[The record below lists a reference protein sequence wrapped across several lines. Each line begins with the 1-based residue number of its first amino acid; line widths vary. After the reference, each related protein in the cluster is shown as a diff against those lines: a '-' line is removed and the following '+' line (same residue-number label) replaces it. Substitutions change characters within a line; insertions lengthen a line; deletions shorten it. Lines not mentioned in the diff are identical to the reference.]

1 MCGFLFFYFKN
12 NSSLNNNNLIY
23 RNFNKF
29 KHRGPDNSNIE
40 KITIDHNTL
49 FIGHHRLSIID
60 LNQRSNQPMN
70 SNDLRYKII
79 FNGEIYNHNDLRNEL
94 NRSYNIPWLGTSD
107 TETLLYL
114 LIHLPIEI
122 ALNKLIGMFSFV
134 FLDLKEKKI
143 TIARDR
149 AGEKPLYFGV
159 NEDFFGLSSDL
170 AGFSDIIDFKKNIS
184 NDAFQK
190 YLQYNYVPS
199 PLSIIN

>member
-134 FLDLKEKKI
+134 FLDLKEKK
-143 TIARDR
+143 
-149 AGEKPLYFGV
+149 
-159 NEDFFGLSSDL
+159 NNNS
-170 AGFSDIIDFKKNIS
+170 
-184 NDAFQK
+184 
-190 YLQYNYVPS
+190 
-199 PLSIIN
+199 